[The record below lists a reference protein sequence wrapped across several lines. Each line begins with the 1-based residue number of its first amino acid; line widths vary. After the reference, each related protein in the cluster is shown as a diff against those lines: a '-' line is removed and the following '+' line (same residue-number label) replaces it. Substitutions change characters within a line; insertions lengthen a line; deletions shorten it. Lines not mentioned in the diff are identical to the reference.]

1 MGDRRMIHRKVV
13 ESDDFYN
20 LPASAQALYLHLTI
34 AGDEDG
40 FVNCA
45 GSISGRFKTGKADLK
60 TLVDKRFLLKFG
72 EVYVIKHWRIGNSLK
87 NDRKKPPAYPDI
99 ASRIWVCPNR
109 AYTDH
114 PVEGCVT
121 LLETKTG
128 VHVDSKP
135 DSKPDSKMD
144 SKRIPDGFQNGFP
157 TELNRTE
164 GEQNRTEPAQPNRTA
179 DADLRQLWEAYPKE
193 KRGTTGAHEECFRM
207 EIRTRQDFEL
217 AMSNLELWKKSE
229 QWNKENGRFIPYL
242 DNWLSKGVWATEP
255 PDAYK
260 YKPRELDDSEID
272 AIRRMMEE
280 DW

>member
-1 MGDRRMIHRKVV
+1 MADRRMIHRKVV

-45 GSISGRFKTGKADLK
+45 GSIAVRFKTGRADLK

-87 NDRKKPPAYPDI
+87 NDRKKAPAYPEI
-99 ASRIWVCPNR
+99 AARIWVCPNR

-128 VHVDSKP
+128 VVL

-144 SKRIPDGFQNGFP
+144 SKRIPDGFPTEPNKNR

-164 GEQNRTEPAQPNRTA
+164 PTEAADSTGEQEADFRRLWDTYPENRRGSQAQV
-179 DADLRQLWEAYPKE
+179 WEA
-193 KRGTTGAHEECFRM
+193 FRM
-207 EIRTRQDFEL
+207 EICSPEDADKAMTNL
-217 AMSNLELWKKSE
+217 ALWKRSE

-242 DNWLSKGVWATEP
+242 DNWLSKGIWATEP
-255 PDAYK
+255 PDAHL
-260 YKPRELDDSEID
+260 YKPRELDEDELA

>member
-1 MGDRRMIHRKVV
+1 MADRRMIHRKVV

-45 GSISGRFKTGKADLK
+45 NAIAMRFKTGKADLK
-60 TLVDKRFLLKFG
+60 ELVKARFLLQFG
-72 EVYVIKHWRIGNSLK
+72 EVYVIKHWRIANSLK
-87 NDRKKPPAYPDI
+87 NDRKKAPAYPNL
-99 ASRIWVCPNR
+99 AAKIWICANR

-114 PVEGCVT
+114 PVEGCLT

-128 VHVDSKP
+128 VVLDSKL
-135 DSKPDSKMD
+135 DSGMD

-157 TELNRTE
+157 TEKNRI
-164 GEQNRTEPAQPNRTA
+164 RTEPKRTEPT
-179 DADLRQLWEAYPKE
+179 EAVE
-193 KRGTTGAHEECFRM
+193 STGAPGADFQRLWSEYPETRLGNRSKAEEEFRV
-207 EIRTRQDFEL
+207 EICSPEDFDK
-217 AMSNLELWKKSE
+217 AMANLELWKKSE
-229 QWNKENGRFIPYL
+229 QWNKDGGRYVPYL
-242 DNWLSKGVWATEP
+242 DNWLSKGIWMTEP
-255 PDAYK
+255 PDAHL
-260 YKPRELDDSEID
+260 YKPRELDEDELA

>member
-1 MGDRRMIHRKVV
+1 MADRRMIHRKVV

-45 GSISGRFKTGKADLK
+45 NAIAMRFKTGKADLK
-60 TLVDKRFLLKFG
+60 ELVKARFLLQFG
-72 EVYVIKHWRIGNSLK
+72 EVYVIKHWRIANSLK
-87 NDRKKPPAYPDI
+87 NDRKKAPAYPNL
-99 ASRIWVCPNR
+99 AARIWICPNR

-114 PVEGCVT
+114 PVDGCLT

-128 VHVDSKP
+128 VVLDSKP
-135 DSKPDSKMD
+135 DSGME

-157 TELNRTE
+157 TEKSRADREQKGSLTE
-164 GEQNRTEPAQPNRTA
+164 PNRTTE
-179 DADLRQLWEAYPKE
+179 ADLKQLWEAYPE
-193 KRGTTGAHEECFRM
+193 AKRGTTGAHEECFRM
-207 EIRTRQDFEL
+207 ELMTKGQFQT
-217 AMSNLELWKKSE
+217 AMANLELWKKSE
-229 QWNKENGRFIPYL
+229 QWNKDGGRYVPYL
-242 DNWLSKGVWATEP
+242 DNWLSKGIWMTEP
-255 PDAYK
+255 PDAAK
-260 YKPRELDDSEID
+260 FKPRDLSPDEIE

>member
-1 MGDRRMIHRKVV
+1 MADRRMIHRKVV

-45 GSISGRFKTGKADLK
+45 NAIAMRFKTGKADLK
-60 TLVDKRFLLKFG
+60 ELVKARFLLQFG
-72 EVYVIKHWRIGNSLK
+72 EVYVIKHWRIANSLK
-87 NDRKKPPAYPDI
+87 NDRKKAPAYPNL
-99 ASRIWVCPNR
+99 AARIWICSNR

-114 PVEGCVT
+114 PVEGCLT

-128 VHVDSKP
+128 VVLDSKP
-135 DSKPDSKMD
+135 DSRMD

-157 TELNRTE
+157 TEKSRADREL
-164 GEQNRTEPAQPNRTA
+164 NRTEPAQPNRTTE
-179 DADLRQLWEAYPKE
+179 ADLRQLWEAYPE
-193 KRGTTGAHEECFRM
+193 AKRGSSGAYGELFR
-207 EIRTRQDFEL
+207 TEL
-217 AMSNLELWKKSE
+217 MTKGQFQTAMANLELWKKSE
-229 QWNKENGRFIPYL
+229 QWNKDGGRYVPYL
-242 DNWLSKGVWATEP
+242 DNWLSKGIWMTEP
-255 PDAYK
+255 PDAHL
-260 YKPRELDDSEID
+260 YKPRVLDEDELA

>member
-1 MGDRRMIHRKVV
+1 MADRRMIHRKVV

-45 GSISGRFKTGKADLK
+45 GSIAVRFKTGRADLK

-87 NDRKKPPAYPDI
+87 NDRKKAPAYPEI
-99 ASRIWVCPNR
+99 AAQIWVCPNR

-128 VHVDSKP
+128 VKLDSG
-135 DSKPDSKMD
+135 PDSKMD

-157 TELNRTE
+157 TEKNRI
-164 GEQNRTEPAQPNRTA
+164 RTEPKRTEPT
-179 DADLRQLWEAYPKE
+179 EAVE
-193 KRGTTGAHEECFRM
+193 STGAPGADFQRLWSEYPETRLGNRGKAEEEFRL
-207 EIRTRQDFEL
+207 EICSPEDFDR
-217 AMSNLELWKKSE
+217 AMANLELWKKSE
-229 QWNKENGRFIPYL
+229 QWNKDDGRYIPYL

-260 YKPRELDDSEID
+260 YKPRELSPDELE